1 MGHPTTY
8 KTLSGLL
15 KATERTLMKRGA
27 GTHRLDGQSVAMWL
41 HNAEYCA
48 ESTFRAGDR
57 VRELIA
63 KFATTRPQDL
73 CAQDGGHAVFGI
85 PLPTREYIVGDNV
98 PGTGQIED
106 ATDSQVCIAGVWYHR
121 RCFEKAA

>member
-15 KATERTLMKRGA
+15 RATERTLVQRGM
-27 GTHRLDGQSVAMWL
+27 GIQRLDGQSVGMWL

-48 ESTFRAGDR
+48 ETTFKAG
-57 VRELIA
+57 VRIRDLVA
-63 KFATTRPQDL
+63 KFAVTRPQDL
-73 CAQDGGHAVFGI
+73 RALDGGHAVFGI
-85 PLPTREYIVGDNV
+85 PLPTREYTVGDNV

-106 ATDSQVCIAGVWYHR
+106 ATDSQICIAGVWYHR
-121 RCFEKAA
+121 RCFDKAA